1 MDSEA
6 LGMKV
11 WNILERCQVQAAIPD
26 ILSPWKPG
34 GRVLEGNGSERRRYT
49 RMSTSGEPYEVS
61 FQIHDRL
68 VNTACLANLSAGGCG
83 LEVQMVD
90 AWDLD
95 SGSVLENLCIMHGD
109 IPCVPLQGTVVRL
122 LGKVPGKTSGYVLV
136 GVEFSMITP
145 FVQELIEGHVQA
157 RCRQES

>member
-1 MDSEA
+1 
-6 LGMKV
+6 
-11 WNILERCQVQAAIPD
+11 
-26 ILSPWKPG
+26 
-34 GRVLEGNGSERRRYT
+34 
-49 RMSTSGEPYEVS
+49 MSTSGGPYEVS

-68 VNTACLANLSAGGCG
+68 VTTARLANLSAGGCG

-95 SGSVLENLCIMHGD
+95 SGSVLENLCVMHGD
-109 IPCVPLQGTVVRL
+109 LPCVPLQGTVVRL

-157 RCRQES
+157 RCNQET